1 MRFYP
6 ALWQEFENFPSLS
19 DHSRATLRRQNLI
32 GTAELKRRAFCR
44 EVDVAAAR
52 ASHDERFQGDGA
64 MRTDT
69 APTCDWIASVVLF
82 AFAILIILVFG
93 FF

>member
-6 ALWQEFENFPSLS
+6 ALWQEFENFPSLI

-32 GTAELKRRAFCR
+32 GTVELKRRAFCR

-52 ASHDERFQGDGA
+52 ASHRKIEQS
-64 MRTDT
+64 
-69 APTCDWIASVVLF
+69 APYARPDLRPGPGN
-82 AFAILIILVFG
+82 L
-93 FF
+93 